1 MKNKSEFTSEGNE
14 SMRIA
19 LSCLASALCLRDPG
33 GDVGGSATVNFSRNL
48 QLLTLEAP
56 ADLDYKKL
64 RGDEEKNGAAVRKAA
79 AALGECLEK
88 STK

>member
-33 GDVGGSATVNFSRNL
+33 GGVGG
-48 QLLTLEAP
+48 